1 MRAVHDKV
9 QYWRRGLVRLGRK
22 DTLLGTIKQRACRAC
37 TWMEDR
43 WGQKVGNI
51 VFTMLVLLAVPQILF
66 GTAQEAW
73 MLAPLMRWV
82 CEANG
87 YICREDTPSHSPGL
101 KVANFDEYLARIRAD
116 IVRNREIRTSEDGQN
131 A

>member
-1 MRAVHDKV
+1 MKN
-9 QYWRRGLVRLGRK
+9 
-22 DTLLGTIKQRACRAC
+22 
-37 TWMEDR
+37 R

-51 VFTMLVLLAVPQILF
+51 VFTMLVLLAVPQILV